1 MMTMSDGIRG
11 YLIDPSDKNELK
23 RKKDADDEFLKDVTR
38 IQQLAPPGEVR
49 DLIQRA
55 AEMDSQSV
63 NKLEDEV
70 LQLISDGK
78 AELAKTKYETEYL
91 PVRHQQE
98 EIIKQMEQATERL
111 AEQAFTA
118 AQSRYQTVLT
128 LTYVARRTAHRPRH
142 HPLARDLRL
151 DRAAGRAHG
160 RIGAPRGEG
169 RRQRRAG
176 VRCSRRRARRVERL
190 HQRHVRVPQ
199 GDGGG
204 GRADGRRRPERRR
217 QAALRCRQFRQ
228 AFSKMIARLVEVISQ
243 VRSAAGALSSAA
255 SQVSSTA
262 QTVSSG
268 NSQQA
273 AAVQETTSSL
283 EQMNASIAQNAQN
296 SKQTESMAVKGARDA
311 EETGEAVRE
320 TVAAMKSIADK
331 VSIIEEIAYQTN
343 LLALN
348 AAIEAA
354 RAGEHGRGFAVVATE
369 VRKLAERSQASS
381 REIGALAF
389 SSVVGADRSGTLLAE
404 LVPAIRM
411 TASSCRKSPPRR
423 TSRPRACRRSIARS
437 AQVDQVT
444 QRNASASEELAATAE
459 EMAAQADG
467 LQSLVEFF
475 RTGHEQLPRAKSAPV
490 SVDDC
495 SSPRSTSPATAAD
508 TTRTSGASDAHADSI
523 FSSPLRPVRSFA
535 QAQAD
540 DRAALRVAARAADR
554 RADAAAEAS
563 RRSRTTASSSKRR
576 TTRIPASC
584 STSRRFRAPR
594 AAATGSTRSRR
605 SGRRRRSSISS
616 ATRCRWRRSMVS
628 RDRRRRAQLSLSV
641 DRRRA
646 TRSVAVSP
654 RLTLLLPTGNE
665 RRGLGSGGTGVQ
677 VMLPVSTVLTPTLV
691 AHWNL
696 GATTIPSKRHAQHHR
711 RQ

>member
-1 MMTMSDGIRG
+1 MRFNIRRRLMAGFFTVVLLGAAVSVAVLQLLTTSIRQLENVVSVSDTIRQQGLKLRFDMMTMSDGIRG
-11 YLIDPSDKNELK
+11 YLIDPADKNELK

-38 IQQLAPPGEVR
+38 IQQLAPAGEVR

-63 NKLEDEV
+63 NKLEDKV
-70 LQLISDGK
+70 LELIGDGK
-78 AELAKTKYETEYL
+78 AEQAKATYETEYL

-111 AEQAFTA
+111 AEQAFTT
-118 AQSRYQTVLT
+118 AQNRYQTVLT
-128 LTYVARRTAHRPRH
+128 LTYILVGLLVILGIILSLAISGSIAKPVVRMAESVRRAAKGDVSDV
-142 HPLARDLRL
+142 LDL
-151 DRAAGRAHG
+151 DRGDELGELSVSINAMYAYLGAMVAAAERMAGG
-160 RIGAPRGEG
+160 DLSVDVKPRSE
-169 RRQRRAG
+169 
-176 VRCSRRRARRVERL
+176 
-190 HQRHVRVPQ
+190 
-199 GDGGG
+199 
-204 GRADGRRRPERRR
+204 ADSFGI
-217 QAALRCRQFRQ
+217 

-262 QTVSSG
+262 QTVSAG

-381 REIGALAF
+381 REIGALAS

-411 TASSCRKSPPRR
+411 TAGLVQEVAAASNEQATGVSQIN
-423 TSRPRACRRSIARS
+423 RSLS
-437 AQVDQVT
+437 QVDQVT

-475 RTGHEQLPRAKSAPV
+475 RTGHETLPVKAAPV
-490 SVDDC
+490 SIAITKPV
-495 SSPRSTSPATAAD
+495 PGNGRGHYAD
-508 TTRTSGASDAHADSI
+508 FG
-523 FSSPLRPVRSFA
+523 SF
-535 QAQAD
+535 
-540 DRAALRVAARAADR
+540 
-554 RADAAAEAS
+554 
-563 RRSRTTASSSKRR
+563 
-576 TTRIPASC
+576 
-584 STSRRFRAPR
+584 
-594 AAATGSTRSRR
+594 
-605 SGRRRRSSISS
+605 
-616 ATRCRWRRSMVS
+616 
-628 RDRRRRAQLSLSV
+628 
-641 DRRRA
+641 
-646 TRSVAVSP
+646 
-654 RLTLLLPTGNE
+654 
-665 RRGLGSGGTGVQ
+665 
-677 VMLPVSTVLTPTLV
+677 
-691 AHWNL
+691 
-696 GATTIPSKRHAQHHR
+696 
-711 RQ
+711 